1 MASNKRTFTV
11 ALDGAAI
18 AMIPNARRRL
28 FVIAPAYELRTCAEV
43 AIEIWRGE
51 A

>member
-11 ALDGAAI
+11 ATNDTVI
-18 AMIPNARRRL
+18 TMIQNARQRL
-28 FVIAPAYELRTCAEV
+28 AVIAPAGELLTCAED
-43 AIEIWRGE
+43 AIEIWSAE